1 MAQQV
6 SSTRRKPKAASG
18 ELATYRGMRD
28 FDKTAEP
35 RGASTKAATH
45 NGSSQPLAFVIQ
57 KHAATRLHYDFRLE
71 WGGVLKSWA
80 VTKGPS
86 YFPGDKRLAV
96 QVEDH
101 PREYG
106 GFEGIIPKGEY
117 GGGTVMLWDRGT
129 WKPQGDVEEGLA
141 KGNLKF
147 TLHGKKLQGNWA
159 LIRMGGRAANAAKPN
174 WLLIKEHDQYE
185 RSERDSAIIDEAPNS
200 VATGRDLDAIA
211 SQEDR
216 VWHSNKTKAGQPSGE
231 SSNEQREPAKLRSS
245 KAGVK
250 PRPVS
255 SVALK
260 QFPRE
265 KLPSFIPPQLA
276 TSVATPPE
284 GKAWRHELK
293 LDGYRIQAHITA
305 SKSARH
311 VKLLTRKGLDWTHR
325 MKDIASQLENLPVES
340 AMLDGEVV
348 VLTPS
353 GATSFQLLQ
362 RAFQEGERHP
372 LYYFI
377 FDLLHLDGHSLRDQ
391 QLTTRREVLQKILDR
406 SSLKNAEDSF
416 IRFSEDLDVSG
427 QEMFAKAC
435 KLGAEGIVSKQVT
448 AAYTSGR
455 SNSWLKIK
463 CGMRQE
469 FVIGGFTLPS
479 DGSHGIG
486 ALLLG
491 YYQGRTFMYAGRTGT
506 GFTQATR
513 RMLRN
518 RFEKLRRQQ
527 PVFDAVPPDAKRG
540 AHWVKPDLVAEVSF
554 ATWTADNLVRQASF
568 KGLREDKSA
577 LDVVREEA
585 KAVDDP
591 KDHARK
597 SKPKHSRSVQKAE
610 QEKTTT
616 SPNVRLTHPD
626 KELDPESHLTK
637 QELAD
642 YYRAIAKYILPY
654 IASRPLSLVRC
665 PDGSSRPCFFQKH
678 LTGAMPEGIEGKE
691 IAERRGGKKETYIT
705 LSTSEALTGLAQL
718 SVMEIHPWGS
728 RNDSVEK
735 PDQLIFDL
743 DPGDGVSWSTLADAA
758 RNVRAH
764 LKKHGLESFL
774 KSTGGKG
781 LHVVAPILPEHE
793 WPEVKAFARQ
803 LAHEIEAEDPE
814 LYLTKMTRSA
824 RKGRIFLDYLR
835 NDRGATAVAPY
846 SPRARS
852 GAPVAIP
859 LAWKEL
865 ASTHAPI
872 FRVHDFEHWSGR
884 LRRDPWKN
892 MLHLEQSL
900 ILPAQASGSRR

>member
-1 MAQQV
+1 MTQRV

-18 ELATYRGMRD
+18 ELTTYRGMRD
-28 FDKTAEP
+28 FNKTAEP
-35 RGASTKAATH
+35 RGASTQAFSQK
-45 NGSSQPLAFVIQ
+45 GSSRPLAFVIQ
-57 KHAATRLHYDFRLE
+57 KHDATRLHYDFRLE
-71 WGGVLKSWA
+71 WDGVLKSWA

-129 WKPQGDVEEGLA
+129 WKPRGDVDEGLA

-147 TLHGKKLQGNWA
+147 TLHGKKLHGDWA

-174 WLLIKEHDQYE
+174 WLLIKEHDRYE
-185 RSERDSAIIDEAPNS
+185 RSSAESAIIDEAPNS

-216 VWHSNKTKAGQPSGE
+216 VWHSNKAKGGQSSGD
-231 SSNEQREPAKLRSS
+231 SSDEHKGRAKQPGGNADVKSRIVSPA
-245 KAGVK
+245 V
-250 PRPVS
+250 
-255 SVALK
+255 LK

-284 GKAWRHELK
+284 EKGWRHELK
-293 LDGYRIQAHITA
+293 LDGYRVQAHISA
-305 SKSARH
+305 SKSVRR
-311 VKLLTRKGLDWTHR
+311 VRLLTRKGLDWTHR
-325 MKDIASQLENLPVES
+325 MKDIASQLESLPVES
-340 AMLDGEVV
+340 ALLDGEVV
-348 VLTPS
+348 VLAPS

-362 RAFQEGERHP
+362 QAFQEGERQP
-372 LYYFI
+372 LYYFA
-377 FDLLHLDGHSLRDQ
+377 FDLLHLDGHSLREQ
-391 QLTTRREVLQKILDR
+391 PLTTRREVLRKILDR
-406 SSLKNAEDSF
+406 GSLTETKDSF
-416 IRFSEDLDVSG
+416 IRFSEDLDVNG
-427 QEMFAKAC
+427 QQVFANAC
-435 KLGAEGIVSKQVT
+435 KLGAEGIISKQAVAT
-448 AAYTSGR
+448 YISGR

-469 FVIGGFTLPS
+469 FVIGGFTFPS

-491 YYQGRTFMYAGRTGT
+491 YYQGRTLMYAGRTGT

-513 RMLRN
+513 RALRG
-518 RFEKLRRQQ
+518 RFEKLHRQQ
-527 PVFDAVPPDAKRG
+527 PAFDSVPSDAKRG

-577 LDVVREEA
+577 SDVVREGA
-585 KAVDDP
+585 KAVEDP
-591 KDHARK
+591 KDHGRK
-597 SKPKHSRSVQKAE
+597 SKPKHSRLVQKAAQDE
-610 QEKTTT
+610 TAAED
-616 SPNVRLTHPD
+616 VHLTHPD

-637 QELAD
+637 QELAN

-678 LTGAMPEGIEGKE
+678 LTGSMPEGIEGKE
-691 IAERRGGKKETYIT
+691 IAERGGGKKEAYIT
-705 LSTSEALTGLAQL
+705 LSTPEALMGLAQL
-718 SVMEIHPWGS
+718 GVMEIHPWGS
-728 RNDSVEK
+728 HNDSVEK

-743 DPGDGVSWSTLADAA
+743 DPGDGVSWPTLADAA

-764 LKKHGLESFL
+764 LKKHGLASFL

-781 LHVVAPILPEHE
+781 VHVVAPILPEHE

-803 LAHEIEAEDPE
+803 LAQEIEAENPE

-824 RKGRIFLDYLR
+824 RKGRIFVDYLR

-852 GAPVAIP
+852 GAPVAVP

-865 ASTHAPI
+865 ASTHAPV
-872 FRVHDFEHWSGR
+872 FRVHDFDQWSGR
-884 LRRDPWKN
+884 LRRDPWRN
-892 MLHLEQSL
+892 MLTMRQSL
-900 ILPAQASGSRR
+900 RLPDQVQGHRR